1 MWQKMKNFYHFLV
14 ALLANIYYRFP
25 SKKLLLIGITGTDG
39 KTTTA
44 NLIYQILKAAGKKVS
59 LITSVNAQIG
69 ERKFDTGFHVTTPE
83 PQKIPQYLRLAVQEG
98 SKYFVMEATSHGL
111 DQNRLA
117 FCSFKIGVLTN
128 ITHEHLDYHQTYGQ
142 YLRAKARLFKKV
154 KWAILNREDQSFEK
168 IKHFINPSK
177 TKIVTYG
184 IKVGDFTIKKFPFT
198 TPLPG
203 EYNQHNC
210 LAAVACCRTLGI
222 SAETIKKV
230 LKEVKPIIGRLEKI
244 DYSQDFQVFI
254 DFAHT
259 PNALKNVL
267 SYLKTIL
274 PPSGRLIAV
283 FGSAGLRDQT
293 KRPKMGEIAARLAD
307 IIVLTAE
314 DPRTEDVNQ
323 IINQI
328 AEGSKS
334 QKAKIY
340 KVPDRQEAISFAV
353 QKLAQKGDI
362 VVIAGKGHERS
373 MNFGKIEYPWSD
385 QQAVKKALEKL
396 KKER

>member
-1 MWQKMKNFYHFLV
+1 MWQKMKNFYHLLV

-44 NLIYQILKAAGKKVS
+44 NVIYQILKAAGKKVS

-69 ERKFDTGFHVTTPE
+69 ERKFDTGFHVTTPDPTE
-83 PQKIPQYLRLAVQEG
+83 DSKFLRMAVDQG
-98 SKYFVMEATSHGL
+98 SEYFVMEATSHGL

-117 FCSFKIGVLTN
+117 FCNFNVGVLTN
-128 ITHEHLDYHQTYGQ
+128 ITHDHLDYHQTHDEYVK
-142 YLRAKARLFKKV
+142 AKAKLFKKV
-154 KWAILNREDQSFEK
+154 KWAILNREDESFEK
-168 IKHFINPSK
+168 IKKFIDPSK
-177 TKIVTYG
+177 TKIITYG
-184 IKVGDFTIKKFPFT
+184 LKAGDFTIKKFPFT

-210 LAAVACCRTLGI
+210 LAAAACCHTLGV
-222 SAETIKKV
+222 STETIKKV

-244 DYSQDFQVFI
+244 DYGQGFQVFI

-259 PNALKNVL
+259 PNALQNVL

-283 FGSAGLRDQT
+283 FGSAGLRDRT
-293 KRPKMGEIAARLAD
+293 KRPKMGETAARLAD

-328 AEGSKS
+328 AEGCKR
-334 QKAKIY
+334 QKAKVHKI
-340 KVPDRQEAISFAV
+340 PDRQEAINFAV
-353 QKLAQKGDI
+353 HKLAKKGDI
-362 VVIAGKGHERS
+362 VVITGKGHERS
-373 MNFGKIEYPWSD
+373 MCFGKIEYPWSD
-385 QQAVKKALEKL
+385 QQAVKQALKKL
-396 KKER
+396 KKGK

>member
-1 MWQKMKNFYHFLV
+1 MKNLYHLLV
-14 ALLANIYYRFP
+14 AFLANIYYRFP
-25 SKKLLLIGITGTDG
+25 SKQLLLIGITGTDG

-44 NLIYQILKAAGKKVS
+44 TLIYQILKTAGKKAS

-69 ERKFDTGFHVTTPE
+69 ERRYDTGFHVTTPDPTE
-83 PQKIPQYLRLAVQEG
+83 IPKFLRMAVNQG
-98 SKYFVMEATSHGL
+98 SEYFVMEATSHGL

-117 FCSFKIGVLTN
+117 FCDFQIGVLTN
-128 ITHEHLDYHQTYGQ
+128 ITHEHLDYHQTYDQ

-154 KWAILNREDQSFEK
+154 KLAILNREDSSFEK
-168 IKHFINPSK
+168 IKKFINPSK
-177 TKIVTYG
+177 TKIIRYG
-184 IKVGDFTIKKFPFT
+184 LKIGDYTLKKFPAPS
-198 TPLPG
+198 PLPG
-203 EYNQHNC
+203 EYNQLNC
-210 LAAVACCRTLGI
+210 LAAAACCRTLGI
-222 SAETIKKV
+222 KTETIKKA

-244 DYSQDFQVFI
+244 NFGQNFQVFI

-274 PPSGRLIAV
+274 PPQGRLIAV

-293 KRPKMGEIAARLAD
+293 KRPKMGEIAAHLAD

-323 IINQI
+323 IIAQI
-328 AEGSKS
+328 AEGCKS

-340 KVPDRQEAISFAV
+340 KIPDRQEAINFAL
-353 QKLAQKGDI
+353 QKKAKKGDI
-362 VVIAGKGHERS
+362 VVITGKGHERS
-373 MNFGKIEYPWSD
+373 MCFGKIEYPWSD
-385 QQAVKKALEKL
+385 HEAVKKALKKL
-396 KKER
+396 KKGK

>member
-1 MWQKMKNFYHFLV
+1 MKNFYHFLV

-44 NLIYQILKAAGKKVS
+44 NVIYQILKAAGKKVS

-69 ERKFDTGFHVTTPE
+69 ERKFDTGFHVTTPD
-83 PQKIPQYLRLAVQEG
+83 PTEG
-98 SKYFVMEATSHGL
+98 SKFLRMAVDQGSEYFVMEATSHGL

-117 FCSFKIGVLTN
+117 FCNFNVGVLTN
-128 ITHEHLDYHQTYGQ
+128 ITHDHLDYHQTHDEYVK
-142 YLRAKARLFKKV
+142 AKAKLFKKV
-154 KWAILNREDQSFEK
+154 KWAILNREDESFEK
-168 IKHFINPSK
+168 IKKFIDPSK
-177 TKIVTYG
+177 TKIITYG
-184 IKVGDFTIKKFPFT
+184 LKAGDFTIKKFPFT

-210 LAAVACCRTLGI
+210 LAAAACCHTLGV
-222 SAETIKKV
+222 STETIKKV
-230 LKEVKPIIGRLEKI
+230 LKTVKSIIGRLEKI
-244 DYSQDFQVFI
+244 DYGQGFQVFI

-259 PNALKNVL
+259 PNALQNVL

-283 FGSAGLRDQT
+283 FGSAGLRDRT
-293 KRPKMGEIAARLAD
+293 KRPKMGETAARLAD

-334 QKAKIY
+334 QKAKVHKI
-340 KVPDRQEAISFAV
+340 PDRQEAINFAV
-353 QKLAQKGDI
+353 HKLAKKGDI
-362 VVIAGKGHERS
+362 VVITGKGHERS
-373 MNFGKIEYPWSD
+373 MCFGKIEYPWSD
-385 QQAVKKALEKL
+385 QQAVKQALKKL
-396 KKER
+396 KKGR